1 MNVKLL
7 RHYLNS
13 LDFEKHLNQR
23 LDRLQRAEANPVD
36 RMNVFAECR
45 DDVFAFIDMF
55 GVCYEPRLQESPDLP
70 LFLFPHQREIIY
82 KLIDAEENTHDLLI
96 EKTRD
101 MMATWTVL
109 YYMYWRWR
117 FKDRWYGLIGS
128 RKEAEVDNACYSDD
142 TEVLTKEGWKY
153 FRDVEIGRDGDLFA
167 TRKMGT
173 KEFEWQRATAKTYK
187 EYDGDFYH
195 IKSRSLDL
203 MVSPGHRVLYRNN
216 PWGKSHGRWDSHEDI
231 KTVDELFKRS
241 KKSLKTIPATSV
253 WKGTELAEF
262 IFPVTGKRSIP
273 ITMDGD
279 DFCAFMGMW
288 LAEGYKVKDGFAVT
302 QAKESKGYNAFK
314 VLLIKIFGVEPCRT
328 SSDDSWVKGSK
339 PIFEYLQQFGHA
351 EDKFIPDE
359 IMNSTPRQLGIFLYY
374 YMLGDG
380 SWKTAQPSMST
391 VSKKMADQLQEL
403 IQKQGFSSSITTSTV
418 KRDTCIRGR
427 IIKKENCLPFYILR
441 IRTSRHQTFD
451 IEKTHYKG
459 HLSCVTVPNTI
470 LYVRRNGKPAWCGN
484 TPQALFGKLRYI
496 HYAMPKWM
504 TPQGFRKSEHDIH
517 MKLINPDQQSFL
529 IGESAN
535 PNFARGNRAAMIFFD
550 EMFFWRF
557 ARESWRSASDSTPC
571 RIAVSTPAPSS
582 FARGLRESMEVNKT
596 LLTLDW
602 KQHPFK
608 DEAWYKAE
616 EARRAADPLAVEGE
630 LNISYQADP
639 TGAYYPSVA
648 LCPVRD
654 YDYNPD
660 LPLYV
665 GLDFGAGDHTAL
677 VYFQRDAK
685 NFYILDCMEQAQ
697 RNVHWFLPFLRH
709 GYTFK
714 DQDTYEVKN
723 KFMNDTYKLE
733 KRLYSR
739 PQYELIQRFNTWK
752 LPVMYCGEIAHR
764 NRSQTGNSQ
773 VPMSVFTMLSGFGIF
788 LRINNMGNDYPVR
801 RTAVIRMLATSVFS
815 SKYGAL
821 DVYDALIN
829 SRFAQGRE
837 NSTSEEAK
845 NKPVHDEFADIR
857 AACENYA
864 VNMALGSGGSG
875 VKSAPYGHHAWQSR

>member
-1 MNVKLL
+1 
-7 RHYLNS
+7 
-13 LDFEKHLNQR
+13 
-23 LDRLQRAEANPVD
+23 
-36 RMNVFAECR
+36 
-45 DDVFAFIDMF
+45 
-55 GVCYEPRLQESPDLP
+55 
-70 LFLFPHQREIIY
+70 
-82 KLIDAEENTHDLLI
+82 
-96 EKTRD
+96 
-101 MMATWTVL
+101 
-109 YYMYWRWR
+109 
-117 FKDRWYGLIGS
+117 
-128 RKEAEVDNACYSDD
+128 
-142 TEVLTKEGWKY
+142 
-153 FRDVEIGRDGDLFA
+153 
-167 TRKMGT
+167 
-173 KEFEWQRATAKTYK
+173 
-187 EYDGDFYH
+187 
-195 IKSRSLDL
+195 
-203 MVSPGHRVLYRNN
+203 
-216 PWGKSHGRWDSHEDI
+216 
-231 KTVDELFKRS
+231 
-241 KKSLKTIPATSV
+241 
-253 WKGTELAEF
+253 
-262 IFPVTGKRSIP
+262 
-273 ITMDGD
+273 
-279 DFCAFMGMW
+279 
-288 LAEGYKVKDGFAVT
+288 
-302 QAKESKGYNAFK
+302 
-314 VLLIKIFGVEPCRT
+314 
-328 SSDDSWVKGSK
+328 
-339 PIFEYLQQFGHA
+339 
-351 EDKFIPDE
+351 
-359 IMNSTPRQLGIFLYY
+359 
-374 YMLGDG
+374 
-380 SWKTAQPSMST
+380 
-391 VSKKMADQLQEL
+391 
-403 IQKQGFSSSITTSTV
+403 
-418 KRDTCIRGR
+418 
-427 IIKKENCLPFYILR
+427 
-441 IRTSRHQTFD
+441 
-451 IEKTHYKG
+451 
-459 HLSCVTVPNTI
+459 
-470 LYVRRNGKPAWCGN
+470 
-484 TPQALFGKLRYI
+484 
-496 HYAMPKWM
+496 MPKWM